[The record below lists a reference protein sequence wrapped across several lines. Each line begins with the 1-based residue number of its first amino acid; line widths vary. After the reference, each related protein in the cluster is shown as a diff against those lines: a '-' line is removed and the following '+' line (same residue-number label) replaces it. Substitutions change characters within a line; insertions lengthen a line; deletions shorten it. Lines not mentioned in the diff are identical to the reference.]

1 MTLPIWFFGHFKKRL
16 KLVSGAGRHCM
27 ITTFQYRRLL
37 LNLLNV
43 LSTREGGGG
52 LKEIDG

>member
-1 MTLPIWFFGHFKKRL
+1 MVLFGHFKKRL

-27 ITTFQYRRLL
+27 TITAFQYRRLL

-52 LKEIDG
+52 EQKEIDD